1 MLIPS
6 WCAAPAEEERMAEDK
21 DGRILGDMNSYVLDW
36 LVAKPAQKPPG
47 AEKDKDDEGK
57 RINTLMA
64 MLSKESNA
72 AGNVLPFKSR
82 KK

>member
-1 MLIPS
+1 
-6 WCAAPAEEERMAEDK
+6 MAEDK
-21 DGRILGDMNSYVLDW
+21 NGRILGDMNSYILDW
-36 LVAKPAQKPPG
+36 LVAEPAQQAQG
-47 AEKDKDDEGK
+47 AEKVEKDEGN

-72 AGNVLPFKSR
+72 AGNVVPFKSR